1 MKNFAIGIAV
11 FILMLAC
18 VGFVLCAGSGDTG
31 TEKHI
36 SEYETIII
44 EGNEYPTSEVKSAIH
59 VTGGYTIEMKDGTFY
74 GVVSIILK
82 DKKN

>member
-18 VGFVLCAGSGDTG
+18 VGFVLCAGSGATG

-36 SEYETIII
+36 SEYKTIII
-44 EGNEYPTSEVKSAIH
+44 EGNEYPTSEVKNADYVAGS
-59 VTGGYTIEMKDGTFY
+59 YTIEMKDGTYF
-74 GVVSIILK
+74 GGASIILK